1 MIAIIDTKREGERKQ
16 CEALAHALAMPFKV
30 IAPWTTPPATPDII
44 LSFGKALKP
53 GLALHK
59 RFDKKPLLIQLGRP
73 RLYPTSGL
81 DLVIIMPQDDYPEA
95 DNVLHLKLPL
105 NGASLQPTQRAG
117 ANTPSARKGKT
128 TLILSG
134 KTAHHALGRRECD
147 EMLRLAKIVAHRA
160 GEALQVIFS
169 CRTPPDIASYMQ
181 AQCRRDGI
189 SIARRRVRDVLAE
202 SARVIVTADSASLL
216 ADLIRSGLPTWLY
229 PLPVRKTLNH
239 LLKTASCAVF
249 PRWRRALIKKGVIAG
264 GTDFE
269 RWHQSLVQAGIVRV
283 LNEETA
289 EDALWKNTCPFADD
303 DLEICVER
311 IRTLLAQRGIRV
323 DQHPCT
329 PSQAEEA
336 AFEKVREAV
345 C

>member
-1 MIAIIDTKREGERKQ
+1 MIAIINTAREGERKQ
-16 CEALAHALAMPFKV
+16 CEALAHALAMPFTV

-59 RFDKKPLLIQLGRP
+59 RFEEKPLLIQLGRP
-73 RLYPTSGL
+73 RLYPTSRL

-105 NGASLQPTQRAG
+105 NGATLQPDHRLRADI
-117 ANTPSARKGKT
+117 PSAQEGKT

-134 KTAHHALGRRECD
+134 RTAHHALGRGECD

-160 GEALQVIFS
+160 GEALQVILS
-169 CRTPPDIASYMQ
+169 RRTSPEIATYMQ
-181 AQCRRDGI
+181 DQCRQDDI

-216 ADLIRSGLPTWLY
+216 ADLLRSGLPTWLY

-239 LLKTASCAVF
+239 FLKTASCAVF
-249 PRWRRALIKKGVIAG
+249 PQWRRDLIKKGLIAG

-289 EDALWKNTCPFADD
+289 KDALWKNTRPFADD
-303 DLEICVER
+303 DLAICVAR
-311 IRTLLAQRGIRV
+311 IRTLLAQRLTQVGRLP
-323 DQHPCT
+323 HTFT
-329 PSQAEEA
+329 PPEEA
-336 AFEKVREAV
+336 EFEKVREAV